1 MKVKLTEEVCKAR
14 SQSRDEIKSGI
25 EGGAIKGMIESPPA
39 RTIWIDDSEIPNNAP
54 PANGQEVSELK
65 KAQDAL
71 ALKKVNL
78 EILAVEYQYED
89 VPRMIEVYNRRQEIF
104 GKATLTL
111 QRRKEALDLRE
122 QDIIT
127 KEKNKDA
134 ELAER
139 EKIKDAELA
148 DKEQESQ
155 KQCRANKKEA
165 EIYYET
171 RKAEAITLAAT
182 AQRLVDEEQ
191 LEMKQSCIKLDQVLS
206 FYNDTIAP
214 LRNNIKQMIEVLIR
228 YANATPAN
236 NENQKAL
243 ASYLSGKQ
251 NKLEQF
257 YIKTAPITNEVLTDS
272 SGNNVVLLADAFRDL
287 FTVDKK
293 ENISQQDIKNKMS
306 KLKGTQMYYRTE
318 PPPELVFQEF
328 TNLNK

>member
-1 MKVKLTEEVCKAR
+1 
-14 SQSRDEIKSGI
+14 
-25 EGGAIKGMIESPPA
+25 
-39 RTIWIDDSEIPNNAP
+39 
-54 PANGQEVSELK
+54 
-65 KAQDAL
+65 
-71 ALKKVNL
+71 
-78 EILAVEYQYED
+78 
-89 VPRMIEVYNRRQEIF
+89 
-104 GKATLTL
+104 
-111 QRRKEALDLRE
+111 
-122 QDIIT
+122 
-127 KEKNKDA
+127 
-134 ELAER
+134 
-139 EKIKDAELA
+139 
-148 DKEQESQ
+148 
-155 KQCRANKKEA
+155 
-165 EIYYET
+165 
-171 RKAEAITLAAT
+171 
-182 AQRLVDEEQ
+182 
-191 LEMKQSCIKLDQVLS
+191 MKQSCIKLDQVLS

-328 TNLNK
+328 TNLKQVK